1 MNKSKIP
8 EFLIWLLYACAS
20 GACLLSVAMSLSVKM
35 GYTPVPG
42 VVGAVVVAALT
53 GGAVYGMHKMA
64 QKEQLR
70 KFLTEKRLLC
80 VLVESLI
87 FVAMLAGMIALRSTV
102 SWEIAGN
109 DIYEKAQVT
118 DGDFYAYVD
127 HGGYRVYLY
136 LMNIALML
144 LGNHSFAAVLLQ
156 LLLLAGA
163 AVSVYMGVRKL
174 VGVVPALLATAFLG
188 FSPYL
193 ITETCN
199 LTPFLVYLF
208 IFGIA
213 LNFIGGIGDSMAI
226 CDKLPDQIIAVLC
239 YIASGIFV
247 GLCCYLDVTGIS
259 LLVILT
265 GEICF
270 GDYMKL
276 RIEEEWDS
284 SRDETVRLGS
294 LRAFERR
301 ASEFLGS
308 PVAVFVGIIII
319 AFVTYK
325 KMHGNF
331 GSISRQLALYSHG
344 KWLSP
349 MELGQGGLY
358 GEGILLAVLFLL
370 GVFSFWCS
378 KKMGNR
384 IVWFFAVALLAAM
397 QCSGFTAPEYFNGA
411 AVLYMV
417 CVILAGCGLPDV
429 MTLKIEKEKVPEDKG
444 MAIIDMDA
452 PEEIKEEPAK
462 EEATASEATAP
473 APAINYIENPL
484 PLPKKHTKKVMD
496 YDYEVAD
503 DDDFD
508 IP

>member
-35 GYTPVPG
+35 GYALVPG
-42 VVGAVVVAALT
+42 VVGAVAMAGLT
-53 GGAVYGMHKMA
+53 GAAVYGMHKLA
-64 QKEQLR
+64 QNEQLR
-70 KFLTEKRLLC
+70 KFLTEKKLLC
-80 VLVESLI
+80 VLIESLI
-87 FVAMLAGMIALRSTV
+87 FVAMLAGMIALRSTL

-118 DGDFYAYVD
+118 DGNFYAYVD
-127 HGGYRVYLY
+127 HGGYRVYMY

-144 LGNHSFAAVLLQ
+144 LGNHSFAAILVQ
-156 LLLLAGA
+156 LILLAGA
-163 AVSVYMGVRKL
+163 SVSVYMGVRKL

-193 ITETCN
+193 LAETCN

-208 IFGIA
+208 VFGIA
-213 LNFIGGIGDSMAI
+213 LIFIGGIGDSMAV

-239 YIASGIFV
+239 YITSGIFIGV
-247 GLCCYLDVTGIS
+247 CCYLDVTGIS

-276 RIEEEWDS
+276 RIEEEWDVS
-284 SRDETVRLGS
+284 KDETIRPGS

-301 ASEFLGS
+301 ASEFLSS
-308 PVAVFVGIIII
+308 PVVVFVGIIVV
-319 AFVTYK
+319 AFLAYR

-344 KWLSP
+344 EWLSP
-349 MELGQGGLY
+349 RELGSGGLY
-358 GEGILLAVLFLL
+358 CEGILLAVLFLI

-378 KKMGNR
+378 RKMGNR

-397 QCSGFTAPEYFNGA
+397 QCSGFSAPEYFNGS

-417 CVILAGCGLPDV
+417 CAILAGCGLPDV
-429 MTLKIEKEKVPEDKG
+429 MALKVEKVKVSEDKE

-452 PEEIKEEPAK
+452 PEEIKEEATK
-462 EEATASEATAP
+462 EEATESVSP

>member
-35 GYTPVPG
+35 GYTLVPG
-42 VVGAVVVAALT
+42 VVGAVVVAGLT
-53 GGAVYGMHKMA
+53 GGAVYGMHKLA
-64 QKEQLR
+64 QNEQLR
-70 KFLTEKRLLC
+70 EVLTKKKLLC
-80 VLVESLI
+80 VLIESMI

-102 SWEIAGN
+102 SWEIVGN
-109 DIYEKAQVT
+109 DIYENAQVT
-118 DGDFYAYVD
+118 DGDFYAYVA

-136 LMNIALML
+136 LMNIALLL
-144 LGNHSFAAVLLQ
+144 LGNHSFAAILLQ
-156 LLLLAGA
+156 LFLLAGA

-193 ITETCN
+193 LMETCK

-208 IFGIA
+208 VFGLA
-213 LNFIGGIGDSMAI
+213 LNCIGGIGDSMAI
-226 CDKLPDQIIAVLC
+226 CNKLTDQIIAVLC
-239 YIASGIFV
+239 YIASGIFI
-247 GLCCYLDVTGIS
+247 GLSCYLDVTGIS

-284 SRDETVRLGS
+284 SRDENIRPGS

-308 PVAVFVGIIII
+308 PVVVFVGIIIV
-319 AFVTYK
+319 AFLTYK

-344 KWLSP
+344 EWLSP
-349 MELGQGGLY
+349 MELGSGGLY
-358 GEGILLAVLFLL
+358 CEGILLAVLFLV

-378 KKMGNR
+378 RKMGNR
-384 IVWFFAVALLAAM
+384 IVWFFVAALLAAM
-397 QCSGFTAPEYFNGA
+397 QCSGFSAPEYFNGS

-417 CVILAGCGLPDV
+417 CAILAGCGLPDV
-429 MTLKIEKEKVPEDKG
+429 MALKVEKVKESEDTG

-452 PEEIKEEPAK
+452 PEEAK
-462 EEATASEATAP
+462 EEATESAAP

>member
-8 EFLIWLLYACAS
+8 EFLIWLFYACAS
-20 GACLLSVAMSLSVKM
+20 GACLLSVAMSLSVKI
-35 GYTPVPG
+35 GYTLVPG
-42 VVGAVVVAALT
+42 VIGAVVLAGLT
-53 GGAVYGMHKMA
+53 GAAVFGVHKLA
-64 QKEQLR
+64 QKERLR
-70 KFLTEKRLLC
+70 KFLTEKKLLC
-80 VLVESLI
+80 VVIESLI
-87 FVAMLAGMIALRSTV
+87 FVALLAGMIALRSAA

-109 DIYEKAQVT
+109 DVYEGAQVT
-118 DGDFYAYVD
+118 DGVFYAAVN
-127 HGGYRVYLY
+127 HGGYRAYLY

-144 LGNHSFAAVLLQ
+144 LGNRSLAAIILQ
-156 LLLLAGA
+156 LLLLASA
-163 AVSVYMGVRKL
+163 SVSVYLGVRKL

-188 FSPYL
+188 FTPYL

-199 LTPFLVYLF
+199 LTPFLLF
-208 IFGIA
+208 LTCFGFA
-213 LNFIGGIGDSMAI
+213 LIFIGGIGDCMAS
-226 CDKLPDQIIAVLC
+226 CNKLLDQVIAVLC
-239 YIASGIFV
+239 YIASGIFI
-247 GLCCYLDVTGIS
+247 GLCCYQDVTGIS

-276 RIEEEWDS
+276 RMEEEWDTS
-284 SRDETVRLGS
+284 KDENIRPGS
-294 LRAFERR
+294 IRAFERN
-301 ASEFLGS
+301 ASEFLSS
-308 PVAVFVGIIII
+308 PVVVFVGIIIV
-319 AFVTYK
+319 AFGAYK

-344 KWLSP
+344 ELLSP
-349 MELGQGGLY
+349 MELGRGGLY
-358 GEGILLAVLFLL
+358 WEGILLALLFLF

-378 KKMGNR
+378 HKMGHR
-384 IVWFFAVALLAAM
+384 IVWFFVVALLAAM

-411 AVLYMV
+411 AVLYMM
-417 CVILAGCGLPDV
+417 CAILAGCGLPDV
-429 MTLKIEKEKVPEDKG
+429 MTLRVEKVKKSEDAG
-444 MAIIDMDA
+444 MTIIDMDA
-452 PEEIKEEPAK
+452 PEEVKEESKA
-462 EEATASEATAP
+462 ETAENVES